1 MVPAPADR
9 SPQEGIPADE
19 IRDSRLSNG
28 IRLVTERMA
37 GARSVSLGAW
47 AAVGGRDEPDQLA
60 GASHFLEH
68 LLFKGTPSR
77 SAREIAEAVDAV
89 GGEMNA
95 FTSREHT
102 AYYTRLPWD
111 RVEVGTEILG
121 DVLTQPAF
129 RSREVDAERQVI
141 LEEILMNLDLPEDH
155 VHTLLAE
162 ALFPDHPLGREVLGT
177 RDTVTAVTRE
187 DIAAFFDRWYRPRN
201 LIVVAAGNVD
211 HDSLAASLEASLG
224 KLSGGARPQ
233 RTQPRNEP
241 VAMVARAN
249 NAEQAHMAL
258 GWRGVDDSDPDRYPL
273 AMLNQILGG
282 GVASRLFQEV
292 RENRGLCYSVY
303 SWATTYAD
311 TGAAGIYAGTNPARL
326 PELLQVVTD
335 EVAALAADG
344 VTEGELALARGY
356 IEGSLM
362 LSLEDSGSRMARL
375 GRALV
380 ARDEVVTV
388 DEHLRRIRAVT
399 VDDVARVAAAVYGRS
414 RSLAVVGPVDPDTL

>member
-1 MVPAPADR
+1 MVTASADR
-9 SPQEGIPADE
+9 RPEELLPADE
-19 IRDSRLSNG
+19 IRDSRLANG
-28 IRLVTERMA
+28 IRLVTERMV
-37 GARSVSLGAW
+37 GARSVSLAVW

-60 GASHFLEH
+60 GVSHFLEH

-77 SAREIAEAVDAV
+77 SARAIAEAIDAV

-121 DVLTQPAF
+121 DVLTEPAF
-129 RSREVDAERQVI
+129 RPREVDAERQVI

-177 RDTVTAVTRE
+177 RETVTAVTRE
-187 DIAAFFDRWYRPRN
+187 DIAAFFDHWYRPRN
-201 LIVVAAGNVD
+201 VTVVAAGNVD
-211 HDSLAASLEASLG
+211 HDSLAASLEGSLG
-224 KLSGGARPQ
+224 KLSDGERPQ
-233 RTQPRNEP
+233 RTQPRSEP
-241 VAMVARAN
+241 VALVTRTN

-258 GWRGVDDSDPDRYPL
+258 GWRGVDDSDPDRYAL
-273 AMLNQILGG
+273 AVLNQILGG
-282 GVASRLFQEV
+282 GVASRLFQEL

-311 TGAAGIYAGTNPARL
+311 TGAAGVYAGTNPARL

-344 VTEGELALARGY
+344 VTESELAVARGY

-380 ARDEVVTV
+380 ARDEVVPV
-388 DEHLRRIRAVT
+388 DEHLRRIRAVMIN
-399 VDDVARVAAAVYGRS
+399 DVARVAAAVYGGP